1 MISPPNTIDKTMK
14 TVVGRAA
21 IRIQIPKSV
30 LRNRDGAVSAVVSGG
45 KSRTDTPS
53 PWTSTRRILHHY
65 PLALVA
71 LEPITSVMDPD
82 IPICPD
88 CSGTPLKE

>member
-1 MISPPNTIDKTMK
+1 MISPPNTIDKTTK
-14 TVVGRAA
+14 TVVGRPA

-65 PLALVA
+65 PIGTCGIGA
-71 LEPITSVMDPD
+71 DHD
-82 IPICPD
+82 ID
-88 CSGTPLKE
+88 VETRSRRGHMR